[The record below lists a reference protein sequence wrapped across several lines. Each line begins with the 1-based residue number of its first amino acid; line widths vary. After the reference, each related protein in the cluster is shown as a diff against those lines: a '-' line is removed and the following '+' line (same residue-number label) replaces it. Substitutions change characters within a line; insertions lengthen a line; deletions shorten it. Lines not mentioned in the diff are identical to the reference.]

1 MTGSSLQQQLHQAMS
16 NANLQSVWCNLS
28 SRSVKEPAHVM
39 ELSICD
45 VMHLG
50 QATHKQAKEAML
62 IAARLIAPR
71 CTPLVTQLNAEQSN
85 PALPLG
91 IPDID
96 SALGGGLLTASITE
110 LVGSAGNSPSRW
122 NC

>member
-1 MTGSSLQQQLHQAMS
+1 MMSSLSHQLQQAMV
-16 NANLQSVWCNLS
+16 NANLQNVWRNLS
-28 SRSVKEPAHVM
+28 SRSVKEPGHVM

-50 QATHKQAKEAML
+50 QATHKQAKAAML

-71 CTPLVTQLNAEQSN
+71 CTPLVTQLIAEQCS

-91 IPDID
+91 ITDID

-110 LVGSAGNSPSRW
+110 LVGSAGNSTFHWR
-122 NC
+122 